1 MDMID
6 HDNHK
11 EIIALGDQYD
21 DHDHHNKFL
30 GDQEDHDDHMNFGV
44 VHKDQKEI
52 LDLGHNKNHL
62 DGGHKGNLVHH
73 DDHMDFVAGDTEDFL
88 QNHDHKERSA
98 AVHDDD
104 RKNNDHDHHMEEIL
118 DDHIEML
125 LHIDGEYFGLNV
137 CLTVTDGPCKILH
150 STDKYGSTLQMS
162 KIMIEA
168 RKSLC
173 VSLSVLKDLT
183 NR

>member
-44 VHKDQKEI
+44 VHKDQNEI

-62 DGGHKGNLVHH
+62 DGGHKENLVHH
-73 DDHMDFVAGDTEDFL
+73 DDHMDFVADDTEDFL

-98 AVHDDD
+98 AAVHDDD
-104 RKNNDHDHHMEEIL
+104 RKNNVHDHHMEEIL

-150 STDKYGSTLQMS
+150 STDKYGSTLQMN
-162 KIMIEA
+162 KKNFKLDNPGLIFCTE
-168 RKSLC
+168 
-173 VSLSVLKDLT
+173 
-183 NR
+183 